1 MKPSSNIATP
11 SDTLSELYTVAILGI
26 RELDPATNL
35 YALSLSG
42 NTELHIT
49 SAAVRS
55 AVPTIE
61 QIIALRPSEA
71 TRRQEEPVAWSR
83 CSVRTDVDGRLVLRG
98 EILWATENSFLDS
111 KNNARYAALLATYLP
126 PPSIEAT
133 LSWSPQDFYEN
144 VHVPP
149 SDLKVQSHI
158 KSNILE
164 CSLYP
169 FQQRAVQWLLQREGA
184 QFTNGSVTAQPSIQ
198 SVGEKLP
205 SSFHAMTDANGKRC
219 YVSHIQGLVL
229 KNTWSLLDYSPDLRG
244 GILAEE
250 MGLGKTVE
258 LIALTCLH
266 KRSRIGPR
274 TDGITNSGATLIITP
289 AHILTQ
295 WKTEIATHAPHLRV
309 LDYQGMSSESSK
321 KNKQYTV
328 ENLLEFDIV
337 LTTYNVL
344 AREIHYADT
353 PPERSLRHAQRFT
366 PRRSPLVLTN
376 WWRVCLDEA
385 QMIESGVSQAAK
397 VARLIPRVNA
407 WAVSGTPLK
416 KNVDDLF
423 GLLIFLKYEPY
434 CNSKKLWHRV
444 DKATFKQVFGEISLR
459 HTKHKVAHE
468 LRLPPQKRMVI
479 TMPFTA
485 VEEQNY
491 TELFKQMCDA
501 VGLNSDGSPAR
512 EDFDPTNG
520 RTREQMRDW
529 LRRLRETCLHP
540 QVGRGNRKALGRGQ
554 GPLRTVGEV
563 LEVMIEANETELR
576 MEERKLALAQVLR
589 GHIIA
594 FDKSNTDRSKQALEI
609 YQAAMKKAQ
618 QFVDECR
625 NDIAV
630 EKAKLAADKAKAAA
644 NSESTPSTPMPE
656 ESTYETDAEGKDT
669 EPTGRLATL
678 KKQLRSALE
687 VLHVCNFFVASA
699 YFQIK
704 DDEALTIKDSEAFVQ
719 LEALEAEH
727 YEEAKLI
734 RKEMLQESHSKA
746 SKIMRKIANEAN
758 AKPPTKG
765 RPPPKKP
772 AGFTQMPEIP
782 VLDDLGGIESRKSLE
797 KVDAISDILDRQAA
811 RIREWRS
818 KIVELLLKP
827 LVDEEGDQEK
837 TGDEYEDSTK
847 LQDELYV
854 YTLAMRLFVADRHH
868 TITGQENLLIENEVK
883 NATKA
888 AKEGEGHAPELLLK
902 IVAIRDGLKGKKD
915 DESLR
920 GIVSEVRSLQTS
932 MQWQADGGS
941 ARAQAE
947 LSIVERQLKDIQEI
961 SRVQQE
967 TIADLEKEQELF
979 RKAMNERLEFYRQL
993 QAISDTVAPY
1003 KEDLDESLDNVA
1015 LANQVNK
1022 EGSSAAKLSA
1032 LKTKRR
1038 FLLHLRNESTSQ
1050 TEGRICVICTD
1061 PFERGVLTVCG
1072 HQYCKDCIRAW
1083 WSEHRTCPECRRRL
1097 HLVDFH
1103 DITYKPQELRAQEEA
1118 TPFPQSP
1125 SKSINS
1131 SGVASPSS
1139 STTSI
1144 YSDISTATMDEIKA
1158 IDLNGSYG
1166 TKIDTIAR
1174 HILWLREHDPGAKSI
1189 IFSQYSDFLS
1199 VLSDA
1204 LKSFKIGFVNIRDSN
1219 GVEKFRKD
1227 PSLECFLLDAKSDS
1241 SGLNLV
1247 NATHVFLCEP
1257 LINAAIEL
1265 QAIARVHRIGQFRP
1279 TMVYMYLIEDT
1290 VEEAIYDISVGR
1302 RLAHIGNARSAAP
1315 SGSTTPNPSHVQESI
1330 LDKANS
1336 MELQQKPVSTLLA
1349 KGKYGGEIVND
1360 ADLWNCLFRKAGR
1373 AKVGGLV
1380 SDQLR
1385 SEVDRHLRAEAA
1397 EGRVS
1402 SA

>member
-1 MKPSSNIATP
+1 MVLSSGIQLHIS
-11 SDTLSELYTVAILGI
+11 SD
-26 RELDPATNL
+26 ELDS
-35 YALSLSG
+35 ALSGLKD
-42 NTELHIT
+42 
-49 SAAVRS
+49 
-55 AVPTIE
+55 
-61 QIIALRPSEA
+61 IIALYPSDA
-71 TRRQEEPVAWSR
+71 VRRQEEPLAWSR
-83 CSVRTDVDGRLVLRG
+83 CSLGLDLHGGLVLHG
-98 EILWATENSFLDS
+98 QLLWAAERSCLES
-111 KNNARYAALLATYLP
+111 KNSVIYAGLLAKYLP
-126 PPSIEAT
+126 PPNTEST
-133 LSWSPQDFYEN
+133 RSWSPQDFYEN

-149 SDLKVQSHI
+149 SDMEIPSYI

-164 CSLYP
+164 CKLYP

-184 QFTNGSVTAQPSIQ
+184 QFEKGSVSAQPSVQ

-205 SSFHAMTDANGKRC
+205 SSFHALTDANGDRC
-219 YVSHIQGLVL
+219 FVSHVHGLVV
-229 KNTWSLLDYSPDLRG
+229 KNSWSLLDYSPDVRG

-266 KRSRIGPR
+266 KRGRMSPR
-274 TDGITNSGATLIITP
+274 NDGVTNSGATLIITP

-295 WKTEIATHAPHLRV
+295 WKSEIATHAPHLRV
-309 LDYQGMSSESSK
+309 LDYKGMSSESSK
-321 KNKQYTV
+321 KNKGCTV

-353 PPERSLRHAQRFT
+353 PPERNLRHTQKYT
-366 PRRSPLVLTN
+366 PRRSPLVLIN

-385 QMIESGVSQAAK
+385 QMIESGVSQAAR

-434 CNSKKLWHRV
+434 CNSKKIWHRV
-444 DKATFKQVFGEISLR
+444 DKETFKQVFGQISLR

-485 VEEQNY
+485 VEDQNY
-491 TELFKQMCDA
+491 SELFKQMCDS
-501 VGLNSDGSPAR
+501 VGFNHDGSPAR
-512 EDFDPTNG
+512 EDFDPTNDRIIEG
-520 RTREQMRDW
+520 MRSW

-540 QVGRGNRKALGRGQ
+540 QVGRRNRKALGRGQ

-563 LEVMIEANETELR
+563 LEVMVEANETELR
-576 MEERKLALAQVLR
+576 AEERKLALAQILR
-589 GHIIA
+589 GHIIS
-594 FDKSNTDRSKQALEI
+594 FDKSNPDRSKVALEI
-609 YQAAMKKAQ
+609 YQAAMKKAEE
-618 QFVDECR
+618 FVAECR
-625 NDIAV
+625 NDLAIEKVKAAA
-630 EKAKLAADKAKAAA
+630 EKAKTSA
-644 NSESTPSTPMPE
+644 NPESAPTTPGPD
-656 ESTYETDAEGKDT
+656 ESTYETDVEGKDT
-669 EPTGRLATL
+669 EATGRLATL

-687 VLHVCNFFVASA
+687 VLHVCNFFVATA

-704 DDEALTIKDSEAFVQ
+704 DNEELTVKDSEAFVESET
-719 LEALEAEH
+719 LEAKH

-746 SKIMRKIANEAN
+746 SKIMRKIASQENP
-758 AKPPTKG
+758 KPPPTG

-772 AGFTQMPEIP
+772 AGWTQMPEIP
-782 VLDDLGGIESRKSLE
+782 LLDDLGGIESRKSLE
-797 KVDAISDILDRQAA
+797 KMDAISRVLDRQAV

-854 YTLAMRLFVADRHH
+854 YTLAMRLFVADRYH
-868 TITGQENLLIENEVK
+868 TISGQENLLLENEVK
-883 NATKA
+883 NATRQ
-888 AKEGEGHAPELLLK
+888 AKEGEGHAPDLLLK
-902 IVAIRDGLKGKKD
+902 VVEIRNALKGKKD
-915 DESLR
+915 ADSLR

-932 MQWQADGGS
+932 LQWQADGGS

-947 LSIVERQLKDIQEI
+947 LLIVERQLKNIQE
-961 SRVQQE
+961 VAKEQQE
-967 TIADLEKEQELF
+967 TVTDLEKEQELF

-1003 KEDLDESLDNVA
+1003 KDDLDESLDNAA
-1015 LANQVNK
+1015 LANQVSK
-1022 EGSSAAKLSA
+1022 EGTSAAKLSA

-1038 FLLHLRNESTSQ
+1038 FLLHLRTESTSQ

-1061 PFERGVLTVCG
+1061 PFENGVLTVCG
-1072 HQYCKDCIRAW
+1072 HQYCKECIRAW
-1083 WSEHRTCPECRRRL
+1083 WSQHRTCPECRRRL
-1097 HLVDFH
+1097 NLVDFH

-1118 TPFPQSP
+1118 TPFPLSP
-1125 SKSINS
+1125 SKSNNS

-1139 STTSI
+1139 STASI
-1144 YSDISTATMDEIKA
+1144 YSDMSTSTMDEIKA

-1174 HILWLREHDPGAKSI
+1174 HLLWLREHDPGAKSI

-1204 LKSFKIGFVNIRDSN
+1204 LKSFKIGFVNIRDTN

-1227 PSLECFLLDAKSDS
+1227 PSRECFLLDAKSDS

-1265 QAIARVHRIGQFRP
+1265 QAIARVHRIGQFRQ

-1290 VEEAIYDISVGR
+1290 VEEAIYDISVAR
-1302 RLAHIGNARSAAP
+1302 RLAHIGNTRSTQP
-1315 SGSTTPNPSHVQESI
+1315 SGTTTPNISHVQESI

-1336 MELQQKPVSTLLA
+1336 LELQQKPVSTLLA
-1349 KGKYGGEIVND
+1349 KGRHGGEIVDNG
-1360 ADLWNCLFRKAGR
+1360 DLWNCLFRKAER
-1373 AKVGGLV
+1373 AKKDGLV

-1385 SEVDRHLRAEAA
+1385 NEVDRHLRAEAA
-1397 EGRVS
+1397 GKRLERLG
-1402 SA
+1402 